1 MKNKIQIILSV
12 RYSEIKNTGGIFR
25 MEEFLNEV
33 VGILWGPTL
42 LIGLLGTGLYF
53 TVITKFWQL
62 RHFGDSFRFCFL
74 GKAPGE
80 MLSKDKNKISPY
92 QAAAVGVAGCIGAGN
107 IGGVASAI
115 ALGGPG
121 VLFWMWMTALVGMM
135 TKMVEV
141 TLAVY
146 YRKQEEDGKKVGGPL
161 FYIEHGLG
169 KKFKKSWKIFAVLF
183 GGSLFLQLILAPEA
197 YTVGEALHEITGVRI
212 LYLSAF
218 FCLMVGIV
226 IFGGLLRVINF
237 ASFMMPFMS
246 IMYMAFGFYIII
258 TNITSL
264 PAAIVLI
271 VKSAFQPMAAVG
283 GFAGAS
289 FMLIAR
295 TGISRGLFSNEA
307 GWGTSPMVH
316 AKAEQ
321 KHPVEQ
327 GMWGVMEV
335 FIDTIVICSITGIV
349 IVITGEWNSGLS
361 GSTLTIN
368 AFAHG
373 LGKTLAGYFIA
384 FSLFL
389 FSWTTVTGWF
399 SYFYSILEYAF
410 KNNAAVKKVALS
422 LLCIGLP
429 FVELIMPCIV
439 DVMHTDVSYAWLI
452 VDISSSVPTYVN
464 LVVILLL
471 SKKFMAILK
480 DYEGPRKL
488 WGLDEYSKVDVEEK

>member
-1 MKNKIQIILSV
+1 
-12 RYSEIKNTGGIFR
+12 
-25 MEEFLNEV
+25 MEQFLNQV

-42 LIGLLGTGLYF
+42 LVGLLGTGLYF
-53 TVITKFWQL
+53 TVITKFWQI

-74 GKAPGE
+74 GKGQGE
-80 MLSKDKNKISPY
+80 MLSSDKNKISPY
-92 QAAAVGVAGCIGAGN
+92 QAAAVGIAGCIGAGN

-121 VLFWMWMTALVGMM
+121 ALFWMWMTALVGMM
-135 TKMVEV
+135 TKMAEV

-161 FYIEHGLG
+161 FYIEQGLG
-169 KKFKKSWKIFAVLF
+169 KRFKCWKIFAILF
-183 GGSLFLQLILAPEA
+183 GGSLFMQLILAPEA
-197 YTVGEALHEITGVRI
+197 YTVGEALHEITGVRVM
-212 LYLSAF
+212 YLSTF
-218 FCLMVGIV
+218 FCLMCGVV
-226 IFGGLLRVINF
+226 IWGGMKRVVNF

-246 IMYMAFGFYIII
+246 IMYMVFGFYIII
-258 TNITSL
+258 TNITAL
-264 PAAIVLI
+264 PSAIALIVESAFKPVAAI
-271 VKSAFQPMAAVG
+271 G

-316 AKAEQ
+316 ATAEQ
-321 KHPVEQ
+321 NHPVEQ
-327 GMWGVMEV
+327 GMWGIMEV
-335 FIDTIVICSITGIV
+335 FMSTMLVCSTTGLV
-349 IVITGEWNSGLS
+349 IVITGEWSSGMS

-373 LGKTLAGYFIA
+373 LGKTFAGYFIA

-399 SYFYSILEYAF
+399 SYFHSILEYAF
-410 KNNAAVKKVALS
+410 ENNARVRKNALRILRIS
-422 LLCIGLP
+422 TP
-429 FVELIMPCIV
+429 FFGLIMAYMV

-452 VDISSSVPTYVN
+452 VDISSSIPTYVN

-471 SKKFMAILK
+471 SKKFLAVLK

-488 WGLDEYSKVDVEEK
+488 WGLDEYSKIDVD